1 MWIDL
6 RFVKLPDFC
15 YVCGMLGHVTKGCG
29 LYNPSVAE
37 SDFQYGDWLRASPM
51 KSRRRGAEAE
61 IREERKLYLAFRSE
75 QQVAKARLKLNFDT
89 TSQQAVA
96 QGAKGLG
103 SPNQSMGVEAMDI
116 AVPGT
121 EVSKRRLLSS
131 DTGRGTEKVR
141 VVMAAG
147 PSGDGA
153 PLKAEVAE
161 QPRLHQWVFSVTTV
175 EGWVKPRQ
183 LLTFGL

>member
-1 MWIDL
+1 MYGVDKALCFRADIAIDRPLKRGQRVALDGRTVWIDL

-29 LYNPSVAE
+29 LYNPSVAV

-51 KSRRRGAEAE
+51 KSRRRGSEAE

-75 QQVAKARLKLNFDT
+75 QQVAKTRLKLNFDT

-103 SPNQSMGVEAMDI
+103 
-116 AVPGT
+116 
-121 EVSKRRLLSS
+121 
-131 DTGRGTEKVR
+131 
-141 VVMAAG
+141 
-147 PSGDGA
+147 
-153 PLKAEVAE
+153 
-161 QPRLHQWVFSVTTV
+161 
-175 EGWVKPRQ
+175 
-183 LLTFGL
+183 